1 MFNLED
7 LKVKLQ
13 VAGDEDLKEQTDAWC
28 NRDLIPLPPK
38 RRTWAIWA
46 FFGYWSLDFMNVS
59 HQLHPYIPRRL
70 LSSAAAF

>member
-1 MFNLED
+1 MYSLEA
-7 LKVKLQ
+7 LKAKLQ

-59 HQLHPYIPRRL
+59 H
-70 LSSAAAF
+70 